1 MCLVVNKNYKSEKNY
16 SLSFSSLRRDVQISH
31 LIKKKI
37 QQYEQIL
44 LQVKGY
50 KKHLF
55 LYQFFFLTGT
65 KHRSDY
71 FIRKSE
77 ELVNTT

>member
-16 SLSFSSLRRDVQISH
+16 SLSFSSLRRDVQICH

-37 QQYEQIL
+37 QQYEQTL

-55 LYQFFFLTGT
+55 LYQFFFNWYKT
-65 KHRSDY
+65 S
-71 FIRKSE
+71 IRLLHQK
-77 ELVNTT
+77 T

>member
-37 QQYEQIL
+37 QQYEQTL

-55 LYQFFFLTGT
+55 LYQFFFNWYKT
-65 KHRSDY
+65 S
-71 FIRKSE
+71 IRKPE

>member
-31 LIKKKI
+31 LIKKKKM
-37 QQYEQIL
+37 QQYEQTL

-55 LYQFFFLTGT
+55 LYQFFFKLVQNIDQIT
-65 KHRSDY
+65 S
-71 FIRKSE
+71 SE
-77 ELVNTT
+77 NLKNL

>member
-31 LIKKKI
+31 LIKKKKM
-37 QQYEQIL
+37 QQYEQTL

-55 LYQFFFLTGT
+55 LYQFFFFKLVQNIDQITS
-65 KHRSDY
+65 SDNL
-71 FIRKSE
+71 KN
-77 ELVNTT
+77 L

>member
-31 LIKKKI
+31 LIKKKKI
-37 QQYEQIL
+37 QQYEQTL

-55 LYQFFFLTGT
+55 LYQFFFLNWYKT
-65 KHRSDY
+65 S
-71 FIRKSE
+71 IRLLHQK
-77 ELVNTT
+77 T